1 MRDITKDFKK
11 FGGGIPG
18 YFYLLIYLMVM
29 YIILGGAVVV
39 YHIILLEQV
48 CPSLEETPNK
58 CAHVFGFFWACS
70 SNNLIDTLIEQGK

>member
-11 FGGGIPG
+11 YGGGIPG

-29 YIILGGAVVV
+29 YVILAGAVVV

-48 CPSLEETPNK
+48 CPTIEGTQNQ
-58 CAHVFGFFWACS
+58 CAHVYDFFWACS
-70 SNNLIDTLIEQGK
+70 SNNLIDNLISQGR

>member
-48 CPSLEETPNK
+48 CPSLEGTDSK

-70 SNNLIDTLIEQGK
+70 SNNMINALIEQGK